1 MKIVIINGSARKG
14 NTLTAINAF
23 IKGASEKNEIEI
35 IEPDKLNIAP
45 CKGCGVC
52 QCSKGCVDKDD
63 TNPTIDKIA
72 AADMILF
79 ATPVY
84 WWGMSA
90 QLKLII
96 DKCYCRGLQLKNKK
110 VCTDDMLDDKLLTPL
125 KNGHLMIRPRIKDAA
140 KELCEQLAEIYM
152 AKNDEKKLE
161 IAVQIKTKIILLQFI
176 LHMWENGFIIE
187 NDKSGRNTVEKEMI
201 SYIQQS
207 FTGEISLKE
216 FGEQFHLSE
225 KYVSQYFKEHFHITL
240 SKYVTYLRLEHAKQL
255 LQNSDIPVTEVAML
269 SGYQNVSYFIRSFKK
284 TYGVSPLKYRK
295 NEPSTWI

>member
-52 QCSKGCVDKDD
+52 QCSKGC
-63 TNPTIDKIA
+63 IA

-110 VCTDDMLDDKLLTPL
+110 VGTIVVGGSPVDSIQYELIDKQFDCMAKYLSWDML
-125 KNGHLMIRPRIKDAA
+125 
-140 KELCEQLAEIYM
+140 
-152 AKNDEKKLE
+152 
-161 IAVQIKTKIILLQFI
+161 
-176 LHMWENGFIIE
+176 
-187 NDKSGRNTVEKEMI
+187 
-201 SYIQQS
+201 
-207 FTGEISLKE
+207 
-216 FGEQFHLSE
+216 
-225 KYVSQYFKEHFHITL
+225 
-240 SKYVTYLRLEHAKQL
+240 
-255 LQNSDIPVTEVAML
+255 
-269 SGYQNVSYFIRSFKK
+269 FKK
-284 TYGVSPLKYRK
+284 SYYATARDELEK
-295 NEPSTWI
+295 NKDSMNELEGIGKNL

>member
-1 MKIVIINGSARKG
+1 MAYNNGREDRKWRIWKEAEEKVLREHGVDETTIEQIRIDDRADFNSNRRFYHWTSDFGEYLEGMADKEQSSEIKTVTDLLDEIEDENLYQALLTVDRRTLQIVLLKMQGYSTKEIAPLVHLTTGAIYAR
-14 NTLTAINAF
+14 LDHAF

-110 VCTDDMLDDKLLTPL
+110 VGTIVVGGSPVGSIQYELIDKQFDCMAKYLSWDML
-125 KNGHLMIRPRIKDAA
+125 
-140 KELCEQLAEIYM
+140 
-152 AKNDEKKLE
+152 
-161 IAVQIKTKIILLQFI
+161 
-176 LHMWENGFIIE
+176 
-187 NDKSGRNTVEKEMI
+187 
-201 SYIQQS
+201 
-207 FTGEISLKE
+207 
-216 FGEQFHLSE
+216 
-225 KYVSQYFKEHFHITL
+225 
-240 SKYVTYLRLEHAKQL
+240 
-255 LQNSDIPVTEVAML
+255 
-269 SGYQNVSYFIRSFKK
+269 FKK
-284 TYGVSPLKYRK
+284 SYYATARDELEK
-295 NEPSTWI
+295 NKDSMNELEGIGKNL